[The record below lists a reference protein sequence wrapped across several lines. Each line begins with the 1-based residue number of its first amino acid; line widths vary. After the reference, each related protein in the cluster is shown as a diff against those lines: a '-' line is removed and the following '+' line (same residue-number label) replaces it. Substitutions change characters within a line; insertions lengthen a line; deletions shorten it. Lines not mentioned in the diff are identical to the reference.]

1 MKNVTVAVF
10 NSFGEAGL
18 LKERLIAAGI
28 PADIR
33 TQPTVEET
41 LDFARLAAG
50 VHVEVPRENFEA
62 ALGIVYDWNADTK
75 EGTPLPSSGQDVPPR
90 SPAPRQGDKL
100 LPPT

>member
-62 ALGIVYDWNADTK
+62 ALGIVYNWNAGTE
-75 EGTPLPSSGQDVPPR
+75 EGTPLPSSGQAVPPR
-90 SPAPRQGDKL
+90 SPAPRQGGSS
-100 LPPT
+100 LPP